1 MEILKIVEALQGYS
15 EDTVAYKLDS
25 RFAFAVTEA
34 VRLLVE
40 QGERLAE
47 LDNKPEVKTNAD
59 RIRAMGDQEIAE
71 FLSRYAV
78 SAANLRMIGIEDNM
92 THTQLA
98 ALKEHV
104 WSIWMRWLRCPVEV
118 QGM

>member
-47 LDNKPEVKTNAD
+47 LEARHDGYWAD
-59 RIRAMGDQEIAE
+59 RYGGKYDNPTYECSECKKAAGYKWKIDELGHYYFVQELTNFCPNCGAKMVGE
-71 FLSRYAV
+71 
-78 SAANLRMIGIEDNM
+78 GKDN
-92 THTQLA
+92 
-98 ALKEHV
+98 
-104 WSIWMRWLRCPVEV
+104 
-118 QGM
+118 G